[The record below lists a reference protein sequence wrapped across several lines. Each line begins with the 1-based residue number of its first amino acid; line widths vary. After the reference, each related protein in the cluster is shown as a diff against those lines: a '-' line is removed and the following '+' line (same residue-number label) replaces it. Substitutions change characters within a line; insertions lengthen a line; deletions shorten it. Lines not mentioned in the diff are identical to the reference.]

1 MTCGELIEF
10 LMAYLDGELAP
21 DSRAAFDAHLAR
33 CAPCR
38 RYLATYREAVAL
50 GRDACAD
57 PDAPVFGELP
67 EELVQAIL
75 AVRGGARS

>member
-10 LMAYLDGELAP
+10 LMAYDDGELAP
-21 DSRAAFDAHLAR
+21 DRRDAFDAHLAR
-33 CAPCR
+33 CAPCL

-50 GRDACAD
+50 GRDAFAD
-57 PDAPVFGELP
+57 PAAPVPGEVP

-75 AVRGGARS
+75 AVRAGARA